1 MRSCRRRPV
10 RAATGFFAP
19 TAGIGPAPGGSR
31 PPSRSLFSDPIPRG
45 GEAEY
50 FSAYERGDRE

>member
-1 MRSCRRRPV
+1 MRASLPA
-10 RAATGFFAP
+10 RAAIGLFAP
-19 TAGIGPAPGGSR
+19 AAGIGPTPGGSR

-45 GEAEY
+45 GKAEY